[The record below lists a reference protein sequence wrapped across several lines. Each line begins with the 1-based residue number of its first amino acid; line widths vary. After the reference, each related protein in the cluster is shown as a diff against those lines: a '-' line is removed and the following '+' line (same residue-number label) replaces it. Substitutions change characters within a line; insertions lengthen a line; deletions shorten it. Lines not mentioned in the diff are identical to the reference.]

1 MDINL
6 SNLYKFDNVLEGNT
20 YFILTDSTVIVE
32 NKNNTAILNLNRIS
46 NVRIIKRRNYFRNFL
61 VLSFLVLSFLAFLY
75 FFVISIFEM
84 YSILLLSR
92 VALLFFSVL
101 AVSCIKK
108 YSYKLLINSSDLT
121 FKEFKIAKHNVF
133 DAQNFVIEVRK
144 SIAKYS
150 GHFLSQ
156 M

>member
-1 MDINL
+1 MDVNF
-6 SNLYKFDNVLEGNT
+6 SDVYKFYDLLVENT
-20 YFILTDSTVIVE
+20 SFILTDSTVIVE
-32 NKNNTAILNLNRIS
+32 HENDTTVINLNRIS
-46 NVRIIKRRNYFRNFL
+46 NIRIIKRRNYFQN
-61 VLSFLVLSFLAFLY
+61 FLVLSFLAFLY
-75 FFVISIFEM
+75 FFVIPIFEM
-84 YSILLLSR
+84 YSILLLR
-92 VALLFFSVL
+92 LTLLFLSVL
-101 AVSCIKK
+101 AVFCIKK

>member
-61 VLSFLVLSFLAFLY
+61 VLSFLAFLY
-75 FFVISIFEM
+75 FFVIPIFEM
-84 YSILLLSR
+84 YSILLLLR
-92 VALLFFSVL
+92 LTLLFLSVL
-101 AVSCIKK
+101 AVFCIKK
-108 YSYKLLINSSDLT
+108 FSYKLLINSSDLT

-133 DAQNFVIEVRK
+133 DTQNFVIEVRK

-150 GHFLSQ
+150 GHFLNQ

>member
-32 NKNNTAILNLNRIS
+32 NKNNTAILNINRIS
-46 NVRIIKRRNYFRNFL
+46 NVRIIKRRNYFRN
-61 VLSFLVLSFLAFLY
+61 FLVLSFLAFLY

-92 VALLFFSVL
+92 VALLLFSVL

-133 DAQNFVIEVRK
+133 DVQNFVIEVRK

>member
-61 VLSFLVLSFLAFLY
+61 VLSFLAFLY
-75 FFVISIFEM
+75 FFVIPIFEM
-84 YSILLLSR
+84 YPILLLSR

-101 AVSCIKK
+101 AVFCIKK

-121 FKEFKIAKHNVF
+121 FKEFKIAKHNIF

>member
-20 YFILTDSTVIVE
+20 SFILTDSTVIVE

-46 NVRIIKRRNYFRNFL
+46 NVRIIKRRNYFRN
-61 VLSFLVLSFLAFLY
+61 FLVLSFLAFLY

>member
-1 MDINL
+1 MTMDINL

-46 NVRIIKRRNYFRNFL
+46 NVRIIKRRNYFRN
-61 VLSFLVLSFLAFLY
+61 FLVLSFLAFLY

>member
-46 NVRIIKRRNYFRNFL
+46 NVRIIKRRNYFRN
-61 VLSFLVLSFLAFLY
+61 FLVLSFLAFLY

-156 M
+156 I

>member
-1 MDINL
+1 MDVNF
-6 SNLYKFDNVLEGNT
+6 SDVYKFYDLLVENT
-20 YFILTDSTVIVE
+20 SFILTDSTVIVE
-32 NKNNTAILNLNRIS
+32 HENDTTVINLNRIS
-46 NVRIIKRRNYFRNFL
+46 NIRIIKRRNYFRN
-61 VLSFLVLSFLAFLY
+61 FLVLSFLAFLY

>member
-1 MDINL
+1 MDVNF
-6 SNLYKFDNVLEGNT
+6 SDVYKFYDLLVENT
-20 YFILTDSTVIVE
+20 SFILTDSTVIVE
-32 NKNNTAILNLNRIS
+32 HENDTTVINLNRIS
-46 NVRIIKRRNYFRNFL
+46 NIRIIKRKNYFQN
-61 VLSFLVLSFLAFLY
+61 FLVLSFLAFLY
-75 FFVISIFEM
+75 FFVIPIFEM
-84 YSILLLSR
+84 YSILLLLR
-92 VALLFFSVL
+92 LTLLFLSVL
-101 AVSCIKK
+101 AVFCIKK

>member
-46 NVRIIKRRNYFRNFL
+46 NVRIIKRRNYFRN
-61 VLSFLVLSFLAFLY
+61 FLVLSFLAFLY

-121 FKEFKIAKHNVF
+121 FKEFKIAKHNIF

>member
-32 NKNNTAILNLNRIS
+32 NKNNTAILNINRIS
-46 NVRIIKRRNYFRNFL
+46 NIRIIKRRNYFRNFL
-61 VLSFLVLSFLAFLY
+61 VLSFLAFLY
-75 FFVISIFEM
+75 FFVIPIFEM

-92 VALLFFSVL
+92 VTLFFFSILEVF
-101 AVSCIKK
+101 CIKK
-108 YSYKLLINSSDLT
+108 NSFKLLINSSDLT
-121 FKEFKIAKHNVF
+121 FREFKIAKHNVF

-150 GHFLSQ
+150 VTF
-156 M
+156 

>member
-61 VLSFLVLSFLAFLY
+61 VLSFLAFLY
-75 FFVISIFEM
+75 FFVIPIFEM

>member
-61 VLSFLVLSFLAFLY
+61 VLSFLAFLY

-121 FKEFKIAKHNVF
+121 FKEFKIARHNVF

>member
-46 NVRIIKRRNYFRNFL
+46 NVRIIKRRNYFRN
-61 VLSFLVLSFLAFLY
+61 FLVLSFLAFLY